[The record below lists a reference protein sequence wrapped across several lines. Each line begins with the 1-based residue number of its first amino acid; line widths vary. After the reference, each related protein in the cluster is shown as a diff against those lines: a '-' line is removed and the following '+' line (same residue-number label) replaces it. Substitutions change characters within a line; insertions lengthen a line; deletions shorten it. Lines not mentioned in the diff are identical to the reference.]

1 MRFSPAPPTV
11 QKALMKQGR
20 YWDEEEVLAAF
31 EWMFCDNFARLVR
44 VAACRLGCGLA
55 IDAEDECQNF
65 AVGRFRRVI
74 HFYDPS
80 RGAFE
85 GLLVVC
91 LRRYCG
97 ARARVLARRA
107 ARNAPLQ
114 EVNLENPCTAV
125 TPESR
130 FLGNEAR
137 TIAGGLIPL
146 LQRVLSG
153 MSVRDRS
160 LLQMQFRGA
169 SMKDRAAALSL
180 SLGAAKTAACRARQR
195 LAKKLGPETATR
207 LALGIGGA
215 R

>member
-1 MRFSPAPPTV
+1 
-11 QKALMKQGR
+11 
-20 YWDEEEVLAAF
+20 
-31 EWMFCDNFARLVR
+31 MFCDNFARLAR
-44 VAACRLGCGLA
+44 LAAYRLGCNLA
-55 IDAEDECQNF
+55 SNAEDECQDF
-65 AVGRFRRVI
+65 AVSRFRRVI
-74 HFYDPS
+74 GFYDPC

-85 GLLVVC
+85 GLLVVS

-97 ARARVLARRA
+97 ARVRVLARRA

-114 EVNLENPCTAV
+114 GEDLANVRAAG
-125 TPESR
+125 TPESQ

-137 TIAGGLIPL
+137 TIAGGLIPM
-146 LQRVLSG
+146 LQRVLGS

-195 LAKKLGPETATR
+195 LSKKLGPDTATL